1 MVLFGASGSGKS
13 VLLKTGI
20 GLIQADEGHVRLF
33 GRDITALSEEKL
45 LSMRRCVGML
55 FQEGG
60 LFDSLTV
67 EENVA
72 YPLEYPQRKL
82 PEPEV
87 RARVKQALDFVGLSE
102 ALDRLPSDLSGG
114 MRRRIGIA
122 RAEVTKPPLM
132 LYDSPTAGLDPVTAY
147 RIVALVIQQRDTRSA
162 TTIVVTHRYQD
173 GRLLANYT
181 YDPTNGKLKRTSDL
195 SQRVKFIVLRDGRVT
210 FEGSEAG
217 MRASADPYVA
227 SFAGIKKTVSP

>member
-45 LSMRRCVGML
+45 LSIRRCVGML

-60 LFDSLTV
+60 LFDSLTA

-87 RARVKQALDFVGLSE
+87 QTRVKQALDFVGLGA

-122 RAEVTKPPLM
+122 RAEVAKPPLM
-132 LYDSPTAGLDPVTAY
+132 LYDSPTAGLDPITAY
-147 RIVALVIQQRDTRSA
+147 RIIALVIQQRDTRNA

-173 GRLLANYT
+173 GHLLANCT
-181 YDPTNGKLKRTSDL
+181 YDPAAGKLKRTPDF
-195 SQRVKFIVLRDGRVT
+195 SQRVKFIVLRDGRIA

-217 MRASADPYVA
+217 MRACADPYVA
-227 SFAGIKKTVSP
+227 RFAGIKKTVSP